1 MWLVASKAIAT
12 SATRFRYVID
22 ESKNMCGMRVK
33 LTYTFSTTGTT
44 APIFLSILGSTER
57 EFSQDSC
64 ISFKVKSQTAIR
76 ISYLLLF

>member
-12 SATRFRYVID
+12 SATRFRYAID

-57 EFSQDSC
+57 ELPQYSC
-64 ISFKVKSQTAIR
+64 IFLKIKGSCVG
-76 ISYLLLF
+76 